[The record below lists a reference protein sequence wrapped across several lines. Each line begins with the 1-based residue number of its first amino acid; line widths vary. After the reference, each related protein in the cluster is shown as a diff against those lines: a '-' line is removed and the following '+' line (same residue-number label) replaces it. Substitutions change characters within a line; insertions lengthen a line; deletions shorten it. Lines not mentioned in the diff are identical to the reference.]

1 VSVATLEP
9 ANPQL
14 FEAVDP
20 VDSGLD
26 RLLVGLWE
34 ALTSHRS
41 VACPIC
47 GAHMRPE
54 YGVRARPGG
63 GRCEEC
69 GCTLS

>member
-1 VSVATLEP
+1 MSTLEP

-14 FEAVDP
+14 FQAVDP
-20 VDSGLD
+20 GPGLD
-26 RLLVGLWE
+26 RLVVGLWE
-34 ALTSHRS
+34 ALTAHRS

-54 YGVRARPGG
+54 YAVRARPGG
-63 GRCEEC
+63 GRCEGC

>member
-1 VSVATLEP
+1 VATLEP

-20 VDSGLD
+20 APGMD

-34 ALTSHRS
+34 ALAAHCP

-47 GAHMRPE
+47 GAQMEPRHT
-54 YGVRARPGG
+54 VNG
-63 GRCEEC
+63 GRDGGQCEGC
-69 GCTLS
+69 GCTLT